1 MVTILSL
8 WLAIVLSAVV
18 VWMASLVVW
27 AVLPYHQS
35 DYKGLPDEEAARK
48 ALSSLAPGQYNI
60 PHLASRDDLKK
71 PEVVKM
77 FEEGPAGFVTI
88 APKRVPSAGKGM
100 ALSFVYN
107 LVISF
112 FVAYLASRTLA
123 ADVSYLGVFRVT
135 GTVAWLAYGWAVIP
149 DAVWFGRPWG
159 AVGKHLGDA
168 LIYSLLTAGI
178 FGWLWPG

>member
-48 ALSSLAPGQYNI
+48 ALTPLAPGQYNI
-60 PHLASRDDLKK
+60 PHLASRDELKK
-71 PEVVKM
+71 PEVAKM
-77 FEEGPAGFVTI
+77 FEEGPAGFLTI
-88 APKRVPSAGKGM
+88 TSRGIPSAGRGM

-112 FVAYLASRTLA
+112 FVAYLASITLA
-123 ADVSYLGVFRVT
+123 ADVSYLGVFRVA

-149 DAVWFGRPWG
+149 DG
-159 AVGKHLGDA
+159 
-168 LIYSLLTAGI
+168 
-178 FGWLWPG
+178 